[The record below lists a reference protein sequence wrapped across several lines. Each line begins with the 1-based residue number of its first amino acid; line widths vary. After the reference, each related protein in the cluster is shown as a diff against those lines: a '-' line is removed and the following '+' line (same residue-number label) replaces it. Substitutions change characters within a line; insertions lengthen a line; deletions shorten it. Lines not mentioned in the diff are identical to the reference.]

1 MNVGSGAPH
10 SLQEFLDNKY
20 SKYPKRS
27 SPLVLSGQKSKNRL
41 DTFLPFKPNQ
51 FNHQPRPNVP
61 KYPGPKVNKYLIKPI
76 KQNIHLNEVA
86 ANANV
91 LSSLNFGIP
100 SVPSPGYR
108 QSGLAPGAKPSV
120 PSPGSKLSVLAP
132 GAKPSILAPGLSVL
146 SPGAKPS
153 ILAPGSRLSVLAP
166 GSKHRTGDKTS
177 LHLGA
182 ESREGSDLENRVM
195 SKVSYNFEYLK
206 KSNFRI

>member
-10 SLQEFLDNKY
+10 SLQEYLDNKY

-61 KYPGPKVNKYLIKPI
+61 KYPGPKVNKHLLKPI

-91 LSSLNFGIP
+91 LSPLNFGNP
-100 SVPSPGYR
+100 SVRSPGYR

-132 GAKPSILAPGLSVL
+132 GAKPSILAPGST
-146 SPGAKPS
+146 
-153 ILAPGSRLSVLAP
+153 LSVLAP
-166 GSKHRTGDKTS
+166 GPKHRPGDKTS
-177 LHLGA
+177 LHLDA
-182 ESREGSDLENRVM
+182 ESREGSDLDNRVM